1 VSGRGEQRERL
12 AAERGYRVYGYRW
25 VVLAAVMAVNFMIQ
39 VLWIGYG
46 SIIADAAD
54 YYGVSHELV
63 TLLAMVFMIA
73 FIPLSLPAAWVID
86 SRGFRAAVGF
96 GVVMMG
102 VFGVLRGLAGNSYAL
117 VLICTIGIAVAQPF
131 LLNSWTKVP
140 ANWFAPGERATAVGL
155 ITLASMLGVG
165 AGLALSP
172 VFIGFM
178 SIGAMQLVYGAVAA
192 VSAVAFLALARERPA
207 TSPGPAGEE
216 ARALMLDGLK
226 HALTVKPFLVILA
239 VAFVIMGVFNGV
251 TSWIGDIVLP
261 RGFGADDAGLL
272 GLVMLVAG
280 VIGAVVLSAM
290 SDRQG
295 KRIRYLML
303 TLALAIPSLIGVAF
317 VSSGLLL
324 YASSA
329 ALGFFIVGALPIGMQ
344 YAAEVTF
351 PTPEGTSNGLVQLC
365 GQCSVV
371 FVYIMGPLRTESGS
385 FAVSLVLMSV
395 LLAVSAV
402 VVSRLRDAPPRA
414 GAAVAPPLAVAPPPA
429 ATGAAAVLSASVE
442 TGTLMDAAPAG
453 LDAPRPPAPIG

>member
-1 VSGRGEQRERL
+1 MSARAEERERR
-12 AAERGYRVYGYRW
+12 AAERGYRVYAYRW
-25 VVLAAVMAVNFMIQ
+25 VVLGVVMLVNFVIQ
-39 VLWIGYG
+39 ILWIGYG
-46 SIIADAAD
+46 SIIADASD
-54 YYGVSHELV
+54 YYGVSHQLV
-63 TLLAMVFMIA
+63 TLLSMVFMIA

-86 SRGFRAAVGF
+86 SRGFRVAVGF

-102 VFGVLRGLAGNSYAL
+102 VFGVLRGLSGSDYTL
-117 VLICTIGIAVAQPF
+117 VLLCTIGIAVAQPF

-172 VFIGFM
+172 VLIGSM
-178 SIGAMQLVYGAVAA
+178 SIGTMQLVYGAVAA
-192 VSAVAFLALARERPA
+192 AGAVAFLALARERPA

-226 HALTVKPFLVILA
+226 HAVTVKPFLVILA
-239 VAFVIMGVFNGV
+239 IAFVLMGVFNGV

-295 KRIRYLML
+295 KRVRYLVL
-303 TLALAIPSLIGVAF
+303 TLTLAIPSLIGVAF
-317 VSSGLLL
+317 VSTTLLL
-324 YASSA
+324 YVSSA

-344 YAAEVTF
+344 YAAEVTY

-395 LLAVSAV
+395 LLAASAV
-402 VVSRLRDAPPRA
+402 VVSRLKDAPPR
-414 GAAVAPPLAVAPPPA
+414 GDAVAGSTSATDGRLTVAVAA
-429 ATGAAAVLSASVE
+429 A
-442 TGTLMDAAPAG
+442 DAAPAG
-453 LDAPRPPAPIG
+453 PDAPRPPAPIG